1 MKQPL
6 SATEILE
13 KIEIAFWTI
22 SIRFMG
28 NRKVFKLV
36 VGAIIILVL
45 FFLIGMVLRTK
56 LPVFNNQASLIIS
69 TNQETV
75 DLPLISTPT
84 VIPGQSNL
92 IIILVDDLASKQP
105 KLLGLWLAGSV
116 ASAPQII
123 FLPIFPSLNN
133 EDSDTIARS
142 FSVEA
147 DGSPDI
153 KFLEFL
159 QQKEIWW
166 DHYLVADKNAL
177 ADLVSL
183 MGGFEWAGSDFTGP
197 EFTDILLANQNKSQ
211 VALLMQAEIVNE
223 LCRTAPNWAEEADPD
238 ILWGLFKN
246 RFRSDLLLGAV
257 QQAQERISEPD
268 GMPVCEFPTLK
279 GISQSWSLD

>member
-6 SATEILE
+6 SATEIFE

-22 SIRFMG
+22 SIRLMG

-45 FFLIGMVLRTK
+45 FFLFGAVLQPK

-75 DLPLISTPT
+75 DSPLISTPT

-123 FLPIFPSLNN
+123 FLPIFPSLNS
-133 EDSDTIARS
+133 EETDTIARS
-142 FSVEA
+142 FSIEG
-147 DGSPDI
+147 DGSPNI

-159 QQKEIWW
+159 QKKEIWW
-166 DHYLVADKNAL
+166 DHYLVADQNSL

-183 MGGFEWAGSDFTGP
+183 MGGFEWEGRDFTGP

-211 VALLMQAEIVNE
+211 VALLMQAEIINE

-257 QQAQERISEPD
+257 QQAQERIAEPD